1 MWTYNYTQYSD
12 ELYHYGV
19 KGMRWGHRKSEY
31 SSSYN
36 DLRTARLNKRRAN
49 RRYNRAFAKDK
60 VKVKNTDTLSKDS
73 LNRDYDK
80 AQKVVIAENIA
91 RAMATDKGYVTSAA
105 LNGGLTTTAMIY
117 GSRTKS
123 KVNSLHNSGLTNAE
137 IAKRLNI
144 PASSVSKILNKK
156 KK

>member
-1 MWTYNYTQYSD
+1 MWLLNLTEKLLNKEVIDLWAYNYTVSPN
-12 ELYHYGV
+12 ELYHHGI
-19 KGMRWGHRKSEY
+19 KGIKWGRRRFTNKDGS
-31 SSSYN
+31 
-36 DLRTARLNKRRAN
+36 LTALGMQR
-49 RRYNRAFAKDK
+49 
-60 VKVKNTDTLSKDS
+60 
-73 LNRDYDK
+73 YDK

-91 RAMATDKGYVTSAA
+91 RAMATDKKYVTSAA